1 MNAFFSFDL
10 FIVYIPE
17 RKQRLRT
24 INTRKH
30 EILNTLKRGCSL
42 ITLRELCN
50 NQRSRCDIAWLRVT
64 NHLYHG
70 FRS

>member
-17 RKQRLRT
+17 RKQRPRT

-30 EILNTLKRGCSL
+30 EILNTLKLGCSL

-50 NQRSRCDIAWLRVT
+50 NQR
-64 NHLYHG
+64 
-70 FRS
+70 FK